1 MEVDTSVMIILV
13 MSWNTSTTDRYD
25 YLDFVINLSW
35 MYMHDK
41 KRDLL

>member
-13 MSWNTSTTDRYD
+13 MSLNTTKQHMYD
-25 YLDFVINLSW
+25 YLDSVIKSSG

>member
-13 MSWNTSTTDRYD
+13 MSWNTSMMYD
-25 YLDFVINLSW
+25 YLDSVIKSSW

-41 KRDLL
+41 KHDLL